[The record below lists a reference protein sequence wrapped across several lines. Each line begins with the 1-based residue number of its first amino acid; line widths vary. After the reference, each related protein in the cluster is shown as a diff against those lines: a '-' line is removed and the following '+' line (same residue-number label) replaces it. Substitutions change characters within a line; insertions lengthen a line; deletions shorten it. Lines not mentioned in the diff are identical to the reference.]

1 MNFSL
6 LTYNVLYNKAFD
18 KLGKI
23 IDISSPDII
32 CLQEIDTNENN
43 LKNIEKFG
51 YKLADFSNSFI
62 NLGKIYG
69 VATFY
74 NPNKIKFMESTT
86 LQLPRSI
93 YEMILLIIRILR
105 GGNKPRTVLKTDFQ
119 LNNGAKITIYN
130 THLTVISTNQARVKQ
145 IKTIV
150 DFIKNHIELPLIITG
165 DLNYHPYARK
175 QLEEL
180 MKKHNLQ
187 EATSN
192 INYTMQLSS
201 GKFANYNLFQKI
213 TSKLIQIIFKD
224 RFKLD
229 YMFYKNLKMIETK
242 RIDIQFSDHFPII
255 ATFKV

>member
-1 MNFSL
+1 MHFSL
-6 LTYNVLYNKAFD
+6 LTYNVLYNKAFE
-18 KLGKI
+18 KLGTI
-23 IDISSPDII
+23 IDISTPDII
-32 CLQEIDTNENN
+32 CLQEIDTKESN
-43 LKNIEKFG
+43 LINIEKFG

-74 NPNKIKFMESTT
+74 NPRKVKFIESTT

-93 YEMILLIIRILR
+93 YEIFLLVFRVLR

-150 DFIKNHIELPLIITG
+150 DFINNHTELPLIITG

-175 QLEEL
+175 RLEEL

-187 EATSN
+187 EATN
-192 INYTMQLSS
+192 NIDYTMKIAAGKLINY
-201 GKFANYNLFQKI
+201 NIFQKI
-213 TSKLIQIIFKD
+213 TTRIIQMIFKD

-242 RIDIQFSDHFPII
+242 RIDIEFSDHFPIV